1 MKNKKIVRKL
11 AGKTSAF
18 FAFFAALHLFQ
29 IEARADLLQNVLPE
43 VPAAEA
49 ETARPPYL
57 KSATYYGDD
66 WVINFWNLEDT
77 HPVSYTHLDVYKRQ
91 L

>member
-1 MKNKKIVRKL
+1 MHFL
-11 AGKTSAF
+11 PF
-18 FAFFAALHLFQ
+18 FVPAPLHLFQ

-49 ETARPPYL
+49 ATPARPPYL
-57 KSATYYGDD
+57 KSATYYGDHD

-77 HPVSYTHLDVYKRQ
+77 HLDEDMETDRSRR